1 MCGLAWGSAWPRAAF
16 LFHEFSPW
24 RTGTWGPAKT
34 QLPRPG
40 LQTGGNL
47 RTRRRSPLTCISG
60 PEQWPGGST
69 GSRLLSTLRAPAG
82 TQPSAMRSSSP

>member
-16 LFHEFSPW
+16 LFHEFSPS
-24 RTGTWGPAKT
+24 RTGAWGPAKT

-47 RTRRRSPLTCISG
+47 RTRRRSPLTGISAFQG
-60 PEQWPGGST
+60 QHSGQ
-69 GSRLLSTLRAPAG
+69 AG
-82 TQPSAMRSSSP
+82 AQEADS